1 VLLYSPILI
10 LAVLCIPAGW
20 RRAPD
25 WARAALIGGALYEVI
40 QLRLNRYSGGTLF
53 YSNRLVLEL
62 FLLAAPLVVLGYQ
75 EWRERGPHRAT
86 VARALAATSIGIHA
100 LGAFLP
106 NAYFLHPQYWTT
118 WGPVAAVRY
127 ETGPAIAIIVA
138 TVIAGTVV
146 TVWPLLRRRTALAA
160 EPAPAFAAA
169 GAATP
174 G

>member
-1 VLLYSPILI
+1 VT
-10 LAVLCIPAGW
+10 VT
-20 RRAPD
+20 RA
-25 WARAALIGGALYEVI
+25 
-40 QLRLNRYSGGTLF
+40 
-53 YSNRLVLEL
+53 
-62 FLLAAPLVVLGYQ
+62 LVVLS
-75 EWRERGPHRAT
+75 
-86 VARALAATSIGIHA
+86 VGIHA

-106 NAYFLHPQYWTT
+106 DAYFHHAQYWTT